1 MAAAGGAECSGIGD
15 SVVVRR
21 DIAAVAGTSASVAD
35 LLPDAPAIWCRSP
48 MYSVLAGEAVA
59 LTPGLPCRLCSAA
72 DPVISL
78 SLADREAAV
87 CINISPCR
95 KLRFVTM

>member
-35 LLPDAPAIWCRSP
+35 LLPDCLLYTSD
-48 MYSVLAGEAVA
+48 
-59 LTPGLPCRLCSAA
+59 AA
-72 DPVISL
+72 D
-78 SLADREAAV
+78 E
-87 CINISPCR
+87 
-95 KLRFVTM
+95 